1 MQVANA
7 PAPLRHILLRIRLFS
22 SVAGGLLTYLALPSL
37 LENTTRGLIAWNVAI
52 VAYLVLVGSMMA
64 RSTHE
69 SMRRRAK
76 ELDEGRHT
84 VLILAMVAALSS
96 LAAIVF
102 ELFNLKNAA
111 GGVVVLHVGLSVATI
126 ITSWSFVHVIFTEH
140 YAHAFYSSDDPID
153 DAEDDAKD
161 DAGGRKRMALRF
173 PGQVRPDYLDFLYFS
188 FTIGVANQTA
198 DTEVV
203 SRGMR
208 ALVLI
213 HSIISY
219 FFNTIILA
227 LTINI
232 AASMLGG

>member
-1 MQVANA
+1 MQAANA
-7 PAPLRHILLRIRLFS
+7 PAPLRHVLMRIRLFS
-22 SVAGGLLTYLALPSL
+22 SVAVGLLTYLALPSF
-37 LENTTRGLIAWNVAI
+37 LEKTTRGLVAWNVAI
-52 VAYLVLVGSMMA
+52 VAYLVLVGFMMA

-69 SMRRRAK
+69 SMRRRARG
-76 ELDEGRHT
+76 LDEGRYT
-84 VLILAMVAALSS
+84 VLVLAMVAALSS

-102 ELFNLKNAA
+102 ELFNLRSAA
-111 GGVVVLHVGLSVATI
+111 GGVVAVHVGLSVATI
-126 ITSWSFVHVIFTEH
+126 VTSWSFVHVIFTEH
-140 YAHAFYSSDDPID
+140 YAHAFYASEVSVSDDKEGVESP
-153 DAEDDAKD
+153 KR
-161 DAGGRKRMALRF
+161 AGLHF

-203 SRGMR
+203 SRDMR

>member
-1 MQVANA
+1 MEAAKA
-7 PAPLRHILLRIRLFS
+7 PAPLRHVLIRIRLFAS
-22 SVAGGLLTYLALPSL
+22 FVVGLMVVLVLPPSL
-37 LENTTRGLIAWNVAI
+37 DVTSRLLVGWNVAI
-52 VAYLVLVGSMMA
+52 VTYLVLVGIMMA

-69 SMRRRAK
+69 SMRKRAR

-84 VLILAMVAALSS
+84 VLVLAMAAALSS

-102 ELFNLKNAA
+102 ELFNLRSVPPGVAA
-111 GGVVVLHVGLSVATI
+111 LHIGLSVATI
-126 ITSWSFVHVIFTEH
+126 LTSWSFVHVIFTEH
-140 YAHAFYSSDDPID
+140 YAHGFYFDRNADGGD
-153 DAEDDAKD
+153 GGGEKD
-161 DAGGRKRMALRF
+161 VPRGGELRF
-173 PGQVRPDYLDFLYFS
+173 PGQPRPDYLDFLYFS

-198 DTEVV
+198 DTAVV

-213 HSIISY
+213 HSVISY

>member
-1 MQVANA
+1 MQAANA

-22 SVAGGLLTYLALPSL
+22 SVAIGLLTYLALPSI
-37 LENTTRGLIAWNVAI
+37 LENTTRGLIAWNAAI
-52 VAYLVLVGSMMA
+52 IAYLVLIGFMMVQ
-64 RSTHE
+64 STHE
-69 SMRRRAK
+69 SMRRRAR
-76 ELDEGRHT
+76 ELDEGRYT
-84 VLILAMVAALSS
+84 VLVLAMIAALSS

-102 ELFNLKNAA
+102 ELFNLKNAT
-111 GGVVVLHVGLSVATI
+111 GGVVALHVGLSVTTI
-126 ITSWSFVHVIFTEH
+126 ITSWSFVHAIFTEH
-140 YAHAFYSSDDPID
+140 YAHAYYFRD
-153 DAEDDAKD
+153 DAADDDVEAPEKQ
-161 DAGGRKRMALRF
+161 RRESLHF
-173 PGQVRPDYLDFLYFS
+173 PGQPRPDYLDFLYFS

-198 DTEVV
+198 DIEVV

>member
-1 MQVANA
+1 MQAANA
-7 PAPLRHILLRIRLFS
+7 PALLRHVLLRIRLFS
-22 SVAGGLLTYLALPSL
+22 AVGIGFLAYFALPSSFASA
-37 LENTTRGLIAWNVAI
+37 TRGLIAWNVAI
-52 VAYLVLVGSMMA
+52 VAYLILVGVMMT

-69 SMRRRAK
+69 SMRRRAR
-76 ELDEGRHT
+76 ELDEGHYT

-102 ELFNLKNAA
+102 ELFNLRNAT
-111 GGVVVLHVGLSVATI
+111 GGVVALHIGLSVATI
-126 ITSWSFVHVIFTEH
+126 ISSWSFVHVIFTEH
-140 YAHAFYSSDDPID
+140 YAHAFYFLDDGTDRRADPAASQD
-153 DAEDDAKD
+153 RN
-161 DAGGRKRMALRF
+161 GLRF
-173 PGQVRPDYLDFLYFS
+173 PGQPRPDYLDFLYFS

-198 DTEVV
+198 DIAVV